1 MHKSVFFLC
10 LIGLLSI
17 VPLQSQVIRIP
28 EKFDFMSSP
37 DQYGIS
43 TLLRL
48 YFEKYQYQGVIM
60 TDVTEKALSKKI
72 APNEY
77 GVIIKKKSNFF
88 ITRMQVVILDYEG
101 NEIAV
106 SPEGTSR
113 EKEFRYAY
121 IEAIRAAMDQF
132 TALKNRTLLTT
143 TPTESKPTTS
153 TPEPQAI
160 LEGKAPLPERKV
172 TIEKYLEARTLSAN
186 SIGLYEQKGLTPTLV
201 LYKTSSRDCFMVTQN
216 DAPKGVLLY
225 RNQQWFWEYYEENQ
239 LRIVPQYIAGL

>member
-1 MHKSVFFLC
+1 MHKSVFFLFF
-10 LIGLLSI
+10 IGLLSI
-17 VPLQSQVIRIP
+17 APLQSQVIRIP

-48 YFEKYQYQGVIM
+48 YFEKYQYQAVIM
-60 TDVTEKALSKKI
+60 TDVTEKTLSKKI

-88 ITRMQVVILDYEG
+88 ITRIQVVILDYEG
-101 NEIAV
+101 NEIAI

-121 IEAIRAAMDQF
+121 IEATRAAMDQF
-132 TALKNRTLLTT
+132 TALNNRTLFTT
-143 TPTESKPTTS
+143 NTTESKPTT
-153 TPEPQAI
+153 TTAEPQLI

-172 TIEKYLEARTLSAN
+172 ALDQYLEARTLSEH
-186 SIGLYEQKGLTPTLV
+186 SIGLYEQKGLAPTLV

-216 DAPKGVLLY
+216 NAPKGVFLY
-225 RNQQWFWEYYEENQ
+225 RNQQWFWEYYEESQ
-239 LRIVPQYIAGL
+239 LRIVPQYITGL

>member
-1 MHKSVFFLC
+1 MHKSVFFLF

-17 VPLQSQVIRIP
+17 VPMQSQVIRIP

-48 YFEKYQYQGVIM
+48 YFEKYQYQAVIM

-106 SPEGTSR
+106 SPEGISR

-121 IEAIRAAMDQF
+121 IEAVRAAMDQF
-132 TALKNRTLLTT
+132 TALKNRTLFTT
-143 TPTESKPTTS
+143 NTTESKPTAT
-153 TPEPQAI
+153 TAETQLI

-172 TIEKYLEARTLSAN
+172 TLDQYMEARTLSEN
-186 SIGLYEQKGLTPTLV
+186 SIGLYVQKGLAPILV

-216 DAPKGVLLY
+216 DAPKGIFLY